1 MSPFHRWGGV
11 LRRVSVTCGA
21 SLTGRLLWL
30 AAEGALPLYLR
41 ISLTQT
47 RLIMTESVLDYMS
60 RLGRAA
66 REASRVVARAT
77 TAQKNQALLA
87 AADALDAARAQ
98 LTEANEKDLAN
109 GRANG
114 LEPAMLDRLALTPAR
129 IDDMIEGLRQVAT
142 LPDPIG
148 EIRDMRYV
156 PSGIQLGKMRVP
168 LGVVGIIYESRPN
181 VTIDAASLCL
191 KSGNATILRGG
202 SEAIHSNQ
210 AISACIQTGLA
221 KAGLPAS
228 VVQVV
233 ETTDRAAVG
242 ALITM
247 PEYVDVIVPR
257 GGKGLIERISRDA
270 KVPVIKHLDG
280 ICHVYIDVAADLDKA
295 IRVADNAKTQRYAP
309 CNTMETLL
317 VHAGIADR
325 VLPPLAAIYR
335 DKGVEL
341 RGDAATRALL
351 GADVL
356 EATEEDWRTEYNAP
370 ILSIRIVDGLDAAI
384 EHINTYGSQ
393 HTDAIITENFTD
405 ARRFLT
411 EVDSAS
417 VMVNAS
423 TRFADGFEYGLGAEI
438 GISTDKLH
446 ARGPVGLE
454 GLTSEKYVVFGD
466 GHVRT

>member
-1 MSPFHRWGGV
+1 
-11 LRRVSVTCGA
+11 
-21 SLTGRLLWL
+21 
-30 AAEGALPLYLR
+30 
-41 ISLTQT
+41 
-47 RLIMTESVLDYMS
+47 MTESVLDYMS
-60 RLGRAA
+60 RLGRDA
-66 REASRVVARAT
+66 RAASRLLARAA
-77 TAQKNQALLA
+77 TAQKNRALLA
-87 AADALDAARAQ
+87 AADALDAARAE
-98 LTEANEKDLAN
+98 LSHANEQDLAA

-156 PSGIQLGKMRVP
+156 PSGIQIGKMRVP

-210 AISACIQTGLA
+210 AIARCIQQGLA
-221 KAGLPAS
+221 EAGLPAAA
-228 VVQVV
+228 VQVV

-242 ALITM
+242 ALISM

-257 GGKGLIERISRDA
+257 GGKGLIERISREA

-317 VHAGIADR
+317 VHAGIAER
-325 VLPPLAAIYR
+325 VLPPLATIYR
-335 DKGVEL
+335 EKGVEL

-370 ILSIRIVDGLDAAI
+370 ILSIRIVDGLDSAI

-393 HTDAIITENFTD
+393 HTDAIITENFSD
-405 ARRFLT
+405 ARRFLA

>member
-1 MSPFHRWGGV
+1 
-11 LRRVSVTCGA
+11 
-21 SLTGRLLWL
+21 
-30 AAEGALPLYLR
+30 
-41 ISLTQT
+41 
-47 RLIMTESVLDYMS
+47 MTESVLDYMN

-66 REASRVVARAT
+66 REASRVLARAS
-77 TAQKNQALLA
+77 TAQKNRALQA
-87 AADALDAARAQ
+87 AAAALDAARDE
-98 LTEANEKDLAN
+98 LVSANERDLAG

-114 LEPAMLDRLALTPAR
+114 LDAAMLDRLALTPKV
-129 IDDMIEGLRQVAT
+129 IDGMIEGLRQVAA

-148 EIRDMRYV
+148 EIRDMRYM
-156 PSGIQLGKMRVP
+156 PSGIQVGKMRVP

-210 AISACIQTGLA
+210 AIARCIQLGLA
-221 KAGLPAS
+221 EAGLPAAA
-228 VVQVV
+228 VQVV

-242 ALITM
+242 ALISM

-270 KVPVIKHLDG
+270 RVPVIKHLDG
-280 ICHVYIDVAADLDKA
+280 ICHVYIDVAADVDKA
-295 IRVADNAKTQRYAP
+295 VRVADNAKTQRFAP

-317 VHAGIADR
+317 VHQGIAER

-335 DKGVEL
+335 EKGVEL
-341 RGDAATRALL
+341 RGCPRTRTLL
-351 GADVL
+351 GNEVL
-356 EATEEDWRTEYNAP
+356 EASEEDWSAEYNAP
-370 ILSIRIVDGLDAAI
+370 ILSIRIVDSLDAAI
-384 EHINTYGSQ
+384 EHINRYGSQ
-393 HTDAIITENFTD
+393 HTDAIVTENFTD